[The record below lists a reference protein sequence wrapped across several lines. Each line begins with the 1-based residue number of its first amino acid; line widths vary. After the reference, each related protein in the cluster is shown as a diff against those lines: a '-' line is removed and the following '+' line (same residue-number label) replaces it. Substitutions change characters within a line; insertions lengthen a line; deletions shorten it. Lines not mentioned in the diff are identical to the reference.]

1 MARIDMTHTLNLK
14 TIAEGVETEEQWNF
28 LRLLKCDM
36 GQGFS
41 LSKPL
46 PPEYVEKLFNT
57 LIPDK

>member
-1 MARIDMTHTLNLK
+1 MAFINMTHTLNLK

-36 GQGFS
+36 GQGLY

-46 PPEYVEKLFNT
+46 PAEDVEKLFNT
-57 LIPDK
+57 LTPDK